1 VIIMNCPSCK
11 RPTRRRKDAH
21 RNRPGWEPDEL
32 VPGTVRAELTDG
44 TCNACYRTGSR
55 YIPQVSPA
63 LAMPRTVRS
72 NEVREDE
79 LLEAEQWFSR
89 YVEDRRRR
97 GVDPEGIKLGESRR
111 VK

>member
-1 VIIMNCPSCK
+1 MMTQCPQCN
-11 RPTRRRKDAH
+11 RPTRRRPDAH
-21 RNRPGWEPDEL
+21 RTRTGWKPDVL
-32 VPGTVRAELTDG
+32 VPGTVRAELSDG
-44 TCNACYRTGSR
+44 TCNSCYRRSSR
-55 YIPQVSPA
+55 YVPQTSPA

-72 NEVREDE
+72 NEIREGE

-97 GVDPEGIKLGESRR
+97 GVDPEGIKLGEFRR

>member
-1 VIIMNCPSCK
+1 VIIMECPFCK
-11 RPTRRRKDAH
+11 RPTRRRRDTHAS
-21 RNRPGWEPDEL
+21 RPGWEPDVP

-44 TCNACYRTGSR
+44 TCNSCYRSGSR
-55 YIPQVSPA
+55 FLPQSSRMSA
-63 LAMPRTVRS
+63 IPRTVRS

-97 GVDPEGIKLGESRR
+97 GIDPEGINMTVRR